1 MQFNKVL
8 IPLSPTKNT
17 YTTELSVLQ
26 NHLSLRGRL
35 SSEKVTRIKP
45 ELCKVTSSILNSEL
59 LLIAVHYFKMNIQE
73 TKLKGLWESR
83 FGSVIFLFRMAGIPL
98 KMKKLK
104 PIYTLYMV
112 TVTIFS
118 FSTFIAAS
126 FDEFIHKDDLR
137 RAMTTTRVLLSN
149 ANVMWIFSH
158 FR

>member
-8 IPLSPTKNT
+8 ILISPTKNT

-26 NHLSLRGRL
+26 NRLSLRGRL

-104 PIYTLYMV
+104 PIYTIYMV

-118 FSTFIAAS
+118 CSTFIAVS
-126 FDEFIHKDDLR
+126 VDEFIHRNDLR
-137 RAMTTTRVLLSN
+137 RAMTTMRVLLSLT
-149 ANVMWIFSH
+149 NVMWIFSH
-158 FR
+158 LR